1 MFATPLSSLMSNR
14 FEIGI
19 LSVDDRGADKATVAK
34 ERNAIEIV
42 SIVVKK
48 CGVQKLLLFDRGRK
62 GRFKIASF

>member
-19 LSVDDRGADKATVAK
+19 LSVDDRGADKATEAM
-34 ERNAIEIV
+34 ERSAIEIV

-48 CGVQKLLLFDRGRK
+48 LEV
-62 GRFKIASF
+62 

>member
-42 SIVVKK
+42 SIVLKK
-48 CGVQKLLLFDRGRK
+48 V
-62 GRFKIASF
+62 